1 MIRQC
6 GLSGRLMGRAVF
18 YGAALSFGLLVSGAH
33 GWAQETAKEPA
44 SAAGEQSDKNGSEQP
59 PQDRY
64 AVMKGYASSGES
76 ENCIRLSQIRQSHVL
91 SDREIFFEMLGGG
104 GYLSTLPHRCSQ
116 LGFYESF
123 SYSTSTGRLCNTD
136 LITVINH
143 SPVAGTTCGLGLF
156 QAYEKAEQPQD

>member
-6 GLSGRLMGRAVF
+6 GVLGRLEGRAVF
-18 YGAALSFGLLVSGAH
+18 YGAALSFGLLVSSMH
-33 GWAQETAKEPA
+33 GWAQETAKEPE
-44 SAAGEQSDKNGSEQP
+44 SAQEQSDKDESEQA

-64 AVMKGYASSGES
+64 PAMKGYVPRGES
-76 ENCIRLSQIRQSHVL
+76 ENCIRLRQIRQSHVL

-104 GYLSTLPHRCSQ
+104 GYLSTLSHRCPQ